1 MPRLQLSLKLSFTL
15 LATLFLTLGHS
26 AHALQ
31 PGSCLTT
38 DQPQVILENEL
49 ASLDWQ
55 ADGNLALKLQASHG
69 GDILWQ
75 PPAYNGG
82 KSLCLLDEGNLIIA
96 AEKINFAKSVPIDL
110 KPGQCLTAGKTIA
123 SNEIV
128 SLIWQDDGN
137 LVLYQLPT
145 GKAKKK
151 RAVWATNTWANG
163 EEGKLRD
170 LCFDLDGVLRVYN
183 DKKLPI
189 WSSKTDDRG
198 SSLELGPNCNLRIL
212 DSSDRPIWKSIL
224 RPSFNSK
231 KICNLEKR
239 NLWQAFEHHKA
250 MSNEGMLI
258 PHSYSGLSLSECQ
271 LYLGNENGIAWESS
285 TEYCIPISK
294 KAYSKNNMSF
304 NIDRFYEHPKL
315 RSKFIGAETSGVG
328 SIKNSNNHLKPY
340 IKIFDGRQFSFDY
353 IQLVNRSNS
362 HLAIDEKTSF
372 TPSSI
377 EYRGVWKLCTD
388 PDFKGKCIE
397 IKSKNVARISDVAKE
412 LGDNW
417 NDAISS
423 AKLLGYIDTE
433 SDYLIRA
440 RFADT
445 RKICANVPEKS
456 NTSYTFQLTDL
467 DNQLLT
473 NSGGR
478 KSECKLSFTDSE
490 TKKCCDTG
498 YDGTDSPVY
507 LSWQKQ
513 QSLSTNKNPV
523 LSLHITSDEKLQH
536 GKVAE
541 AALQEV
547 EITEEESVSDQVK
560 LCINGQSRHCERS
573 TTASEE

>member
-1 MPRLQLSLKLSFTL
+1 MPRLQSSLKLSFTL
-15 LATLFLTLGHS
+15 LATLFLTLGQS

-49 ASLDWQ
+49 TSLNWQ
-55 ADGNLALKLQASHG
+55 ADGNLSLKLKAKHG

-75 PPAYNGG
+75 PPTYNGG

-145 GKAKKK
+145 GKAKKG
-151 RAVWATNTWANG
+151 RAVWATNTWQTVKGSPN
-163 EEGKLRD
+163 KT
-170 LCFDLDGVLRVYN
+170 LCFNEHGELAIYQDAGE
-183 DKKLPI
+183 KL
-189 WSSKTDDRG
+189 WATATVNQGKY
-198 SSLELGPNCNLRIL
+198 LELGPNCDLRVLNHKRKPVWQSRKFSNIRDTDKCNLKIRPLWKADNEELDPPSKGHKLSQKDRELKLSKCQLFLSDDHTYKPLSLTTGCIPEIRSHYQGKNDQLKIRDYYAHAREKYRKSGTETSHKDKPDHSSAIFTPYIRLFDLKRFSSDFFSLINHSYNDL
-212 DSSDRPIWKSIL
+212 DSTG
-224 RPSFNSK
+224 
-231 KICNLEKR
+231 
-239 NLWQAFEHHKA
+239 A
-250 MSNEGMLI
+250 
-258 PHSYSGLSLSECQ
+258 
-271 LYLGNENGIAWESS
+271 LGN
-285 TEYCIPISK
+285 
-294 KAYSKNNMSF
+294 
-304 NIDRFYEHPKL
+304 
-315 RSKFIGAETSGVG
+315 
-328 SIKNSNNHLKPY
+328 
-340 IKIFDGRQFSFDY
+340 
-353 IQLVNRSNS
+353 
-362 HLAIDEKTSF
+362 AI
-372 TPSSI
+372 SSI

-388 PDFKGKCIE
+388 SNFKGECIE

-423 AKLLGYIDTE
+423 VKLLGYIDTE

-440 RFADT
+440 RFGDT
-445 RKICANVPEKS
+445 RKICAHVTEKS

-513 QSLSTNKNPV
+513 RSLPASQNRM
-523 LSLHITSDEKLQH
+523 LSLRITSDEKLQH

-541 AALQEV
+541 AALQEI

-560 LCINGQSRHCERS
+560 LCINGQSRHCARS
-573 TTASEE
+573 ATASEE